1 MTSDYYDE
9 ADKGRDF
16 WEFQFV
22 LSMCVCVCVCSS
34 KVAQNS
40 TGAVHDWMPSFHK
53 RDVPAVA

>member
-22 LSMCVCVCVCSS
+22 LSMCVCVCVCVRA
-34 KVAQNS
+34 KL
-40 TGAVHDWMPSFHK
+40 HK
-53 RDVPAVA
+53 TVPALSMIGCRPSTRETFRQ